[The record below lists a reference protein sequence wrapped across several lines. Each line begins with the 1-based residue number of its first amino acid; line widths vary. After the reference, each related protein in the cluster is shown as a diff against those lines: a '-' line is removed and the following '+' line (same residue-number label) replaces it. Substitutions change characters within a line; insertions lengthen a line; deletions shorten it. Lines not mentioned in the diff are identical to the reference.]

1 LEQLWPTPLNP
12 VGDHAST
19 TGGDMTEALALPLH
33 KRAAKRPPPAARGAR
48 PRPGTATN
56 SASSK
61 PVEILAPD
69 GYCADLLLEY
79 ATPLFPAEIDRSS
92 GWMVRLQPPPGGAW
106 VLDFLSVVERW
117 LESIPL
123 PCTKVLYGD
132 SSYLIRASTNSD
144 QHAARS
150 ASAPA
155 NGAAH

>member
-19 TGGDMTEALALPLH
+19 TGGDMTEAPAPPLH
-33 KRAAKRPPPAARGAR
+33 KREPKRQPPSPRGAR
-48 PRPGTATN
+48 PRPPTATN

-79 ATPLFPAEIDRSS
+79 ATPLFPAEIIHGS

-106 VLDFLSVVERW
+106 VLEVLSVVERW

-132 SSYLIRASTNSD
+132 SSYLIRASTNID
-144 QHAARS
+144 RHAARS
-150 ASAPA
+150 AFAPA